1 MGPVGVAAARDAF
14 ASGDWRT
21 AHDLFELA
29 QLREALDT
37 DDLDLLGRSCW
48 WLGDTAG
55 FLEVGEEV
63 YRARVATGDQL
74 GAASRALEL
83 CLAWTTEGDVVIGQ
97 AWLNRARRILRDLPP
112 SPVHGYL
119 VYLDAGLAYDFQDD
133 PAPAAEAA
141 RVLPEMARAFDD
153 PALEAL
159 GLVIGGMAQVW
170 GGRTAEGFGD
180 LDEALLPVIARVVP
194 PQWSGDVYCS
204 VIHLCLQLGDL
215 ARMRAWTDALQHWAA
230 PLSETF
236 MYAGI
241 TRVHQLQLLSAEGEW
256 DVVEHEVAGRS
267 RELVGSHGWVAAEG
281 YRELGDVRRLRGDVV
296 GARSAYDRTRDLGV
310 TPQPGEALLD
320 EADGRGGEALTGLLA
335 ALAEEGRIGR
345 ARLLL
350 PVVEVALR
358 AGDIAQ
364 AEASGAELEETA
376 ALHDTPGLRA
386 WSDHAT
392 ACLLLHRGA
401 WDAALAHLDAAAA
414 VYRSQRCRH
423 ATARVPELVAR
434 VHEGRGDPASAA
446 AEVATAL
453 AIYRRLGAGPDAAR
467 LEPHRPP
474 GGLTGREEEVLRCVL
489 GGASNREVA
498 EHLVISEKT
507 VSRHLANIY
516 TKAGVSSRTAAAAW
530 AREHGI
536 EPVRTASVTAPN
548 TP

>member
-1 MGPVGVAAARDAF
+1 MGPVGVADARDAY
-14 ASGDWRT
+14 ASGDWHT
-21 AHDLFELA
+21 AHDLLERSHR
-29 QLREALDT
+29 REALGT
-37 DDLDLLGRSCW
+37 DDLDLLGRCCW

-55 FLEVGEEV
+55 FLEIGEEV
-63 YRARVATGDQL
+63 YRARVAADDPL

-83 CLAWTTEGDVVIGQ
+83 GLAWATEGDVVIGQ
-97 AWLNRARRILRDLPP
+97 AWLNRARRLLRDLEP

-119 VYLDAGLAYDFQDD
+119 LYLDAGLGLEIQDD
-133 PAPAAEAA
+133 AAPAADAA
-141 RVLPEMARAFDD
+141 RALPEMARVFGE

-170 GGRTAEGFGD
+170 SGRTAEGFAD
-180 LDEALLPVIARVVP
+180 LDEALLPIIAGVVP

-204 VIHLCLQLGDL
+204 VIHLSQQLGDL
-215 ARMRAWTDALQHWAA
+215 ARMRAWTDALQRWAT

-267 RELVGSHGWVAAEG
+267 RDLVGSHGWVAAEG
-281 YRELGDVRRLRGDVV
+281 YRELGDVRRLRGDVS

-310 TPQPGEALLD
+310 APQPGEALLD
-320 EADGRGGEALTGLLA
+320 EADGRSAQALSALLS

-358 AGDIAQ
+358 AGDVAQ
-364 AEASGAELEETA
+364 AEASCAELEETA
-376 ALHDTPGLRA
+376 ARYDTPGLRA

-401 WDAALAHLDAAAA
+401 WDAALTHLDTAAA

-423 ATARVPELVAR
+423 ATARVHELVAR

-453 AIYRRLGAGPDAAR
+453 AIYRRLGAGPDVAR

-474 GGLTGREEEVLRCVL
+474 GGLTEREEEVLRCVL
-489 GGASNREVA
+489 GGASTREVA
-498 EHLVISEKT
+498 GHLVISEKT

-516 TKAGVSSRTAAAAW
+516 AKAGVSSRIAAAAW

-536 EPVRTASVTAPN
+536 EPLRRWPVPAPN

>member
-1 MGPVGVAAARDAF
+1 MGPAGVAGARDAY

-21 AHDLFELA
+21 AHDLLERSHR
-29 QLREALDT
+29 REALGT
-37 DDLDLLGRSCW
+37 DDLDLLGRCCW

-63 YRARVATGDQL
+63 YRARVAAEDPL

-97 AWLNRARRILRDLPP
+97 AWLNRARRLLRDLEP

-119 VYLDAGLAYDFQDD
+119 LYVDAGLGFEVQHD
-133 PAPAAEAA
+133 PTPAADAA
-141 RVLPEMARAFDD
+141 RLLPEMARAFGD

-159 GLVIGGMAQVW
+159 GLVLGGMAQVW
-170 GGRTAEGFGD
+170 SGRTAEGFAD
-180 LDEALLPVIARVVP
+180 LDEAILPVIAGVVP

-204 VIHLCLQLGDL
+204 VIHLCQQLGDL
-215 ARMRAWTDALQHWAA
+215 ARMRAWTDALQRWAT

-267 RELVGSHGWVAAEG
+267 RDLVGSHGWVAAEG
-281 YRELGDVRRLRGDVV
+281 YRELGDVRRLRGDLA
-296 GARSAYDRTRDLGV
+296 GARSAYERTRDLGV

-320 EADGRGGEALTGLLA
+320 DSAGRSAQAVSALLS

-358 AGDIAQ
+358 AGDVAQ
-364 AEASGAELEETA
+364 AEAARAELEETA
-376 ALHDTPGLRA
+376 ALYDTPGLRA
-386 WSDHAT
+386 WSHHAA
-392 ACLLLHRGA
+392 ACLLLHGGA
-401 WDAALAHLDAAAA
+401 WDAALAHLDAAAS

-423 ATARVPELVAR
+423 ATARVHELVAR

-453 AIYRRLGAGPDAAR
+453 AIYRRLGAGPDRAR
-467 LEPHRPP
+467 LEPLRPP
-474 GGLTGREEEVLRCVL
+474 GGLTEREEEVLRCVL
-489 GGASNREVA
+489 GGASNRDVA
-498 EHLVISEKT
+498 RHLVISEKT

-516 TKAGVSSRTAAAAW
+516 AKAGVSSRTAAAAW

-536 EPVRTASVTAPN
+536 EPLRTGSVPAPN